1 MILKFLLCLFV
12 IYLPNIHAEN
22 NDIILDENKL
32 QELVKNDNPTIEKI
46 NTLYQQNIVNEL
58 SFKNNYSY
66 KLYGDAKYK
75 KADDNWTQWDFSG
88 TNDETNF
95 GIGITKNSMYGMSSS
110 ISINDVD
117 GNYYTSSIGN
127 YDVNR
132 SGLNITYS
140 IDLWKNF
147 LGYQTG
153 TQDLNIKL
161 SKEQAKIKTFI
172 EKNNFYYS
180 LRSIYW
186 KMVSKSRELDFY
198 EIMIEQA
205 NKNLNNI
212 QKRYKNHIA
221 DAGDLARAKANVNL
235 RKTQYKNIE
244 IELENLK
251 KTLKYHIPELM
262 NKNIIINT
270 FDLTELFTS
279 IMSCNKTI
287 YNNTNKYIDLTSYN
301 EYINLMDKII
311 DTEIKTLDRENDF
324 DVKLDLS
331 ANFRGIDE
339 NINNSF
345 DDFTNFDRNEYSIGL
360 KINKNLGNNGN
371 NLKLEKTKLAKMNY
385 NYNKQNTLAN
395 LNSFYNSYENIMKNM
410 FTSLNNLHSY
420 KKNMDT
426 RLNSSKIKYNQGRL
440 SLNDLIQDE
449 DNLISANIQLIEMEN
464 IIIDTILQYLS
475 VFDKTSCDFN
485 IKVNE

>member
-1 MILKFLLCLFV
+1 MILRILLTFFIIFTTN
-12 IYLPNIHAEN
+12 IYANN
-22 NDIILDENKL
+22 NDIVLDEQKL
-32 QELVKNDNPTIEKI
+32 QELIKNNNPTIEKI
-46 NTLYQQNIVNEL
+46 NTLYQQNVVNEL

-66 KLYGDAKYK
+66 KLQGDIKYK

-95 GIGITKNSMYGMSSS
+95 GIGITKNSIYGMSGSV
-110 ISINDVD
+110 SINDVG
-117 GNYYTSSIGN
+117 GNYYTSAIGDYN
-127 YDVNR
+127 VNR
-132 SGLNITYS
+132 GGLNLTYS

-147 LGYQTG
+147 LGYQTA

-161 SKEQAKIKTFI
+161 NKEQAKIKTFI

-180 LRSIYW
+180 LRGIYW

-198 EIMIEQA
+198 KIMVEQA

-221 DAGDLARAKANVNL
+221 DAGDLARAKANVDL

-251 KTLKYHIPELM
+251 KSLKYYIPELM
-262 NKNIIINT
+262 DKNIIVNS
-270 FDLTELFTS
+270 FDLTEIFAS
-279 IMSCNKTI
+279 IMSCNKII
-287 YNNTNKYIDLTSYN
+287 YNNTNKYIDLTSYDK
-301 EYINLMDKII
+301 YIRLMDKII
-311 DTEIKTLDRENDF
+311 DTELKMLKREDDF

-339 NINNSF
+339 NLSDSY
-345 DDFTNFDRNEYSIGL
+345 DDFANLDRNEYSIGL
-360 KINKNLGNNGN
+360 KINKNLGDNSN
-371 NLKLEKTKLAKMNY
+371 NLKLEKIKLTKMNY

-395 LNSFYNSYENIMKNM
+395 LNSFYNSYENVMKNM
-410 FTSLNNLHSY
+410 FASLNNLHSY
-420 KKNMDT
+420 KNNMET
-426 RLNSSKIKYNQGRL
+426 RLNSSKTKYNQGRL

-449 DNLISANIQLIEMEN
+449 DNLINANIQLIEMESV
-464 IIIDTILQYLS
+464 IIDTILQYLS

>member
-1 MILKFLLCLFV
+1 
-12 IYLPNIHAEN
+12 
-22 NDIILDENKL
+22 
-32 QELVKNDNPTIEKI
+32 
-46 NTLYQQNIVNEL
+46 
-58 SFKNNYSY
+58 
-66 KLYGDAKYK
+66 
-75 KADDNWTQWDFSG
+75 
-88 TNDETNF
+88 
-95 GIGITKNSMYGMSSS
+95 
-110 ISINDVD
+110 
-117 GNYYTSSIGN
+117 
-127 YDVNR
+127 
-132 SGLNITYS
+132 
-140 IDLWKNF
+140 
-147 LGYQTG
+147 
-153 TQDLNIKL
+153 
-161 SKEQAKIKTFI
+161 
-172 EKNNFYYS
+172 
-180 LRSIYW
+180 
-186 KMVSKSRELDFY
+186 
-198 EIMIEQA
+198 
-205 NKNLNNI
+205 
-212 QKRYKNHIA
+212 
-221 DAGDLARAKANVNL
+221 
-235 RKTQYKNIE
+235 
-244 IELENLK
+244 
-251 KTLKYHIPELM
+251 
-262 NKNIIINT
+262 
-270 FDLTELFTS
+270 
-279 IMSCNKTI
+279 
-287 YNNTNKYIDLTSYN
+287 
-301 EYINLMDKII
+301 MDKII

-345 DDFTNFDRNEYSIGL
+345 DDFTNFDRNEYSIGF

-371 NLKLEKTKLAKMNY
+371 NLKLEKTTLAKMNY